1 MRAILA
7 VLTALF
13 LAFWIGPI
21 MIQKLQEKQVGQAIR
36 DDGPKSHLSK
46 AGTPTMGGG
55 LILISIAISTLLWA
69 DLSNR
74 FVWITLGVLVVF
86 GAVGWVDDWRK
97 VIEKN
102 PRGLPA
108 RWKYFWQSVGALG
121 AGLALFWTAQSPQ
134 ETQLIVPFFKT
145 VAINMGWFYVV
156 LTYFVINGTSNAVN
170 LTDGLDGLAIMP
182 TVLVAAALGIFAYAS
197 GCLLYTSPSPRD

>member
-1 MRAILA
+1 MLLWLAEQLGEFYTGFLVVQYITLRAILA

-21 MIQKLQEKQVGQAIR
+21 MIRKLQEKQVGQAIR

-86 GAVGWVDDWRK
+86 GAVG
-97 VIEKN
+97 
-102 PRGLPA
+102 
-108 RWKYFWQSVGALG
+108 
-121 AGLALFWTAQSPQ
+121 
-134 ETQLIVPFFKT
+134 
-145 VAINMGWFYVV
+145 
-156 LTYFVINGTSNAVN
+156 
-170 LTDGLDGLAIMP
+170 
-182 TVLVAAALGIFAYAS
+182 
-197 GCLLYTSPSPRD
+197 